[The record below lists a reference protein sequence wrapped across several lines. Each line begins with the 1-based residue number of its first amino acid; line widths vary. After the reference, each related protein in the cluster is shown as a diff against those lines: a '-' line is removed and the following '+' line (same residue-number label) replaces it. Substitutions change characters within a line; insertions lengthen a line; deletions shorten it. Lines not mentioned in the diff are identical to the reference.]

1 MKIKDCFYP
10 ILVFCYVLCPL
21 PGNSQKAKDSIS
33 SGMKQTSS
41 EKGLFDRDDILEIT
55 LNGDTRELLN
65 DRYKAPKNYPFHLSY
80 MQQDSSVITIPI
92 EARTRGNFRRL
103 KENCYYPPILL
114 QFPKESAN
122 KSSIFKKSA
131 KLKLVMPCKG
141 AQFVVNEWLVYRL
154 YNIITPKSFR
164 VRLVKVKMVSN
175 KNNKG
180 PDPFYGFIMEEEKQ
194 MAKRNETIS
203 LKKGRRPEQTDTS
216 SFLIMSVFEYLI
228 GNTDWSVQFLQNIKL
243 IASDSNAVPFAVPYD
258 FDMSGIVNSPYAKPA
273 EELKMYSVR
282 ERRYRGYCVRDLKKF
297 DKVIEFYNQRKE
309 DIYALYN
316 NCPLLDA
323 KYVKS
328 TLKFLD
334 DFYATINNPAAMKK
348 EFEYPCD
355 PNGTGNVVI
364 RGLRGD

>member
-1 MKIKDCFYP
+1 MQDCFYP
-10 ILVFCYVLCPL
+10 ILVFCYAFCPL
-21 PGNSQKAKDSIS
+21 SGNGQKIKDS
-33 SGMKQTSS
+33 TSKEMQPAS
-41 EKGLFDRDDILEIT
+41 IERGLFDTDDILEIT

-65 DRYKAPKNYPFHLSY
+65 DRTSVPKNYPFQLSY
-80 MQQDSSVITIPI
+80 TEKDSSVITVPI
-92 EARTRGNFRRL
+92 EAKTRGHYRRL
-103 KENCYYPPILL
+103 RDNCYYPPILL
-114 QFPKESAN
+114 QFPKNGTN

-154 YNIITPKSFR
+154 YNIITPKSFKA
-164 VRLVKVKMVSN
+164 RLVKVKMVSN

-180 PDPFYGFIMEEEKQ
+180 PDPFYGFILEEEKQ
-194 MAKRNETIS
+194 MAKRNGTIS

-216 SFLIMSVFEYLI
+216 SFLIMAVFEYLI

-243 IASDSNAVPFAVPYD
+243 ISTDSNAIPVTVPYD
-258 FDMSGIVNSPYAKPA
+258 FDMSGIVNSPYARPA

-282 ERRYRGYCVRDLKKF
+282 ERRYRGYCIQDLKKF

-316 NCPLLDA
+316 NCPLIDA
-323 KYVKS
+323 KYLKS
-328 TLKFLD
+328 TIKFLD

-355 PNGTGNVVI
+355 PNGTGNIVI
-364 RGLRGD
+364 RGLRED